1 MKVVVAFG
9 GSLMRFSREY
19 FQKLRETLKDLSEKH
34 KFYIVVG
41 GGRIAREFIKFGR
54 EMGLSEE
61 KLDMIG
67 IDVTRLNA
75 RFVSYILGAN
85 EDIPKT
91 TDEAKGMKGEIVVMG
106 GTTSGHSTDA
116 VAAELAEKVDA
127 DMLVIAT
134 DVDGIYDKDPK
145 RYPDAKLFRE
155 ISVERLIEMCGT
167 EWKKAGENVV
177 IDGPA
182 LEIIRR
188 SKYDTVVINGRNP
201 DNFKRVLSEGDLFGT
216 KIIREG

>member
-19 FQKLRETLKDLSEKH
+19 FQKLRETLKDLSKEH

-145 RYPDAKLFRE
+145 KYRDA
-155 ISVERLIEMCGT
+155 RLYKKIHVNELLRLAGGG
-167 EWKKAGENVV
+167 WRKAGENVIVDAIACRV
-177 IDGPA
+177 IKRA
-182 LEIIRR
+182 RIKSIVL
-188 SKYDTVVINGRNP
+188 NGRNLKQLE
-201 DNFKRVLSEGDLFGT
+201 NAIYGKQFIGT
-216 KIIREG
+216 EIII

>member
-19 FQKLRETLKDLSEKH
+19 FQKLREILKDLSKEH

-91 TDEAKGMKGEIVVMG
+91 TDKAKGMKGEIVVMG
-106 GTTSGHSTDA
+106 GTTPGHSTDA

-134 DVDGIYDKDPK
+134 DVDGIYNKDPK
-145 RYPDAKLFRE
+145 KYPDAKLLRE

-182 LEIIRR
+182 LKIIGR

-201 DNFKRVLSEGDLFGT
+201 DNFKRVLSEGDFFGT